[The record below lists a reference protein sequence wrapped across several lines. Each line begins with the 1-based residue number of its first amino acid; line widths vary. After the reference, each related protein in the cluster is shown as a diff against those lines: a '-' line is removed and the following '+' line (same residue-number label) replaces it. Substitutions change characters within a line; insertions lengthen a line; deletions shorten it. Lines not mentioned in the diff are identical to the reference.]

1 MKYNL
6 SEIMHKAWKLYRK
19 GVAAFAECLHRA
31 WASAKAQP
39 VNDKRIAEARQSAGV
54 TEQVNTWAGWKA
66 AGYEVVH
73 GSKSLF
79 QEVLIHASKGDSAV
93 YKASFFGRSQVQPL
107 NV

>member
-6 SEIMHKAWKLYRK
+6 SEIMHKAWKLFRK

-39 VNDKRIAEARQSAGV
+39 VNDRRIKEAQQSAGV

-66 AGYEVVH
+66 AGYMVEH
-73 GSKSLF
+73 GAKALF
-79 QEVLIHASKGDSAV
+79 QAVLIHSSKGDGQT
-93 YKASFFGRSQVQPL
+93 YRASFFGRSQVQPM
-107 NV
+107 NA

>member
-39 VNDKRIAEARQSAGV
+39 VNDKRIAEAQNAAGV
-54 TEQVNTWAGWKA
+54 TEQSDFCEDRTDYGTSFRCSS
-66 AGYEVVH
+66 E
-73 GSKSLF
+73 SL
-79 QEVLIHASKGDSAV
+79 L
-93 YKASFFGRSQVQPL
+93 
-107 NV
+107 